1 MEQNCQSV
9 APGKLRLLLMGSL
22 LLAAG
27 LACGLSAAP
36 AGSAPQPTL
45 SAPNQLAP
53 IESTLLLPTL
63 SPAAQPTSTTG
74 QPTGGTGTLP
84 ITPQPVIPESRRLT
98 LEYPPHIRVGDSD
111 VLRLTLEVDSLG
123 NVTPTAFVQG
133 NVITGKIV
141 QIPNVYDTH
150 DVFAEARLDIA
161 GLSVQPPDVQSESL
175 TQGQSATFYWSIQPA
190 SAGTFRGTVWFDL
203 RFVDKAT
210 GKESQ
215 QTISAQPV
223 QIDANNFLGF
233 SGGLARVA
241 GGIGSIVGAVFGFP
255 FADDILKWLYGRL
268 KKS

>member
-1 MEQNCQSV
+1 MF
-9 APGKLRLLLMGSL
+9 PRGRLPVLLMGSL
-22 LLAAG
+22 LLAAS
-27 LACGLSAAP
+27 LACGLSTAP
-36 AGSAPQPTL
+36 AGSAPRPTA

-53 IESTLLLPTL
+53 IESTLPLPTP
-63 SPAAQPTSTTG
+63 SPAAQPTSVAG

-84 ITPQPVIPESRRLT
+84 VAPQPAIPESRRLT

-111 VLRLTLEVDSLG
+111 VMRLTLEVDTLG
-123 NVTPTAFVQG
+123 NVTPTAVVQG
-133 NVITGKIV
+133 NIVNGKII

-161 GLSVQPPDVQSESL
+161 GLNVQPPDVQSESL

-203 RFVDKAT
+203 RFVDKAS

-241 GGIGSIVGAVFGFP
+241 GGVGSIVGVVLGFP
-255 FADDILKWLYGRL
+255 FANDILKWLYGRF
-268 KKS
+268 KKSE

>member
-1 MEQNCQSV
+1 MF
-9 APGKLRLLLMGSL
+9 PLRRFPLLLIGSL
-22 LLAAG
+22 LFAAS
-27 LACGLSAAP
+27 LACGLSEAP
-36 AGSAPQPTL
+36 AGSALQQPAATPTQ
-45 SAPNQLAP
+45 SAP
-53 IESTLLLPTL
+53 IESTLAISTSSVEASPTVIGG
-63 SPAAQPTSTTG
+63 G

-84 ITPQPVIPESRRLT
+84 VAPQPAIPESRRLT

-111 VLRLTLEVDSLG
+111 LMRLTLEVDSLG
-123 NVTPTAFVQG
+123 NVTPTAVVQG
-133 NVITGKIV
+133 NIVSGKVI

-161 GLSVQPPDVQSESL
+161 GLNVQPPDVESESL

-190 SAGTFRGTVWFDL
+190 NAGTFRGTVWFDL
-203 RFVDKAT
+203 RFVDKAS

-241 GGIGSIVGAVFGFP
+241 GGVGSIVGVVLGFP
-255 FADDILKWLYGRL
+255 FANDILKWLYGRF
-268 KKS
+268 KKSE